1 MTTRTSVAIYAR
13 ISQDRSGDEL
23 GVKRQ
28 LADCRA
34 EANRRGWTVAEEYID
49 DDVSAYS
56 GKKRPQYE
64 RMLSD
69 IEDGLRDA
77 VLVWHL
83 DRLHRRPI
91 ELERFITTCTRAGV
105 TEVVTLAGDIDMAK
119 GDGLLMARLMSAVAA
134 NESDSK
140 KRRGK
145 RKALEIAESGR
156 PMMGGP
162 RPFGFLDDRVNHDPA
177 EAAAIREV
185 AERVLAGESLY
196 SVTTWLDESGIR
208 TVGGFAWRTRTV
220 RNFLLSP
227 RYWGMRVHDGQ
238 VIGKGTWEPILTAEQ
253 GERLT
258 RLLRD
263 PARRTNRTARR
274 YLLAGLLRCGKCGA
288 TLQSAPKQGVRRYGC
303 TMDAAGPGCGGIFI
317 YAEMLEASLT
327 EAILM
332 RLDTPEMQAA
342 LTTAPPD
349 NADATAMVEQIEADT
364 ARMKG
369 LAIDWAD
376 GVISRDDWLNARARI
391 EPRLVANHAALARLT
406 ERDAVSP
413 YVGRGSELRERWA
426 TLNLD
431 RQVAVVKA
439 VLDHAII
446 LPATTPGRHGL
457 DLDRIE
463 PVWRA

>member
-1 MTTRTSVAIYAR
+1 MTKRTSAAIYAR

-34 EANRRGWTVAEEYID
+34 EAKRRGWTVAEEYID

-56 GKKRPQYE
+56 GKARPAYE

-91 ELERFITTCTRAGV
+91 ELERFIATCSRAGV
-105 TEVVTLAGDIDMAK
+105 TEVVTLAGDIDLAK
-119 GDGLLMARLMSAVAA
+119 GDGLLMARLLSAVAA

-140 KRRGK
+140 RRRGK

-156 PMMGGP
+156 PLMGGP
-162 RPFGFLDDRVNHDPA
+162 RPFGFLDDRVSHDPA

-185 AERVLAGESLY
+185 AGRVLAGETLY

-227 RYWGMRVHDGQ
+227 RYRGMRVHNGQ
-238 VIGKGTWEPILTAEQ
+238 VIGKGTWEPIITPEQ

-258 RLLRD
+258 RLLTE
-263 PARRTNRTARR
+263 PARRTNRSARR
-274 YLLAGLLRCGKCGA
+274 YLLSGLLRCGKCGA
-288 TLQSAPKQGVRRYGC
+288 TLHSAPTNGRRRYGC
-303 TMDAAGPGCGGIFI
+303 TMDAAGRGCGGIFI
-317 YAEMLEASLT
+317 YAEMLEAFIT

-332 RLDTPEMQAA
+332 RLDTPQMLAA
-342 LTTAPPD
+342 LNQAPAGND
-349 NADATAMVEQIEADT
+349 EATAVAGQIQTDT
-364 ARMKG
+364 SRMDG
-369 LAIDWAD
+369 LATMWAD
-376 GVISRDDWLNARARI
+376 GEMSRAEWITARNRI
-391 EPRLVANHAALARLT
+391 EPRLVANRAALTRLT
-406 ERDAVSP
+406 QRDAVAA
-413 YVGRGSELRERWA
+413 YAGRGTELRDRWDSL
-426 TLNLD
+426 TLS

-446 LPATTPGRHGL
+446 LPATTPGRRGL
-457 DLDRIE
+457 DPARIE